1 MIIPTALDVA
11 TKARDIIA
19 NETERL
25 RTQLDAVCLHI
36 HSHPELCYEETVAHE
51 TIRNFLETNGFSVTR
66 LAYGL
71 LTCFEAEI
79 GTGGAAYH
87 ILRRAATE
95 LGLAGRVRLLGT
107 PAEEGG
113 GGKIKLLDAGA
124 FEGAAAA
131 LMSHPTSMNRI
142 KEVEGFAGAA
152 GLVTVA
158 ASKLTADFSGR
169 AAHAGATPWQ
179 GINALDAAVGSYG
192 NISMLRQQIKP
203 AERIH
208 GVITNGGDVPNII
221 PEKTSMVYA
230 VRSRTATECGD
241 LVKVDAPVLYA
252 DQILNPALCEDFT
265 EEMILLGDKFLP
277 MAKEAVSASTDMDN
291 VLHVVPSFHC
301 SYGICSGDA
310 SNHTAGFKAAAAT
323 PDALNRAIRVGKG
336 LVMLGIRLLFDAEFC
351 QSVRFAFEQTK

>member
-1 MIIPTALDVA
+1 LARGGQPIIYCAEYDALPGIGHACGHNLIALSSITAFV
-11 TKARDIIA
+11 T
-19 NETERL
+19 
-25 RTQLDAVCLHI
+25 AVK
-36 HSHPELCYEETVAHE
+36 
-51 TIRNFLETNGFSVTR
+51 
-66 LAYGL
+66 
-71 LTCFEAEI
+71 
-79 GTGGAAYH
+79 
-87 ILRRAATE
+87 AATE

-241 LVKVDAPVLYA
+241 LVRRVKA
-252 DQILNPALCEDFT
+252 CS
-265 EEMILLGDKFLP
+265 
-277 MAKEAVSASTDMDN
+277 EASAIATD
-291 VLHVVPSFHC
+291 C
-301 SYGICSGDA
+301 
-310 SNHTAGFKAAAAT
+310 
-323 PDALNRAIRVGKG
+323 
-336 LVMLGIRLLFDAEFC
+336 
-351 QSVRFAFEQTK
+351 